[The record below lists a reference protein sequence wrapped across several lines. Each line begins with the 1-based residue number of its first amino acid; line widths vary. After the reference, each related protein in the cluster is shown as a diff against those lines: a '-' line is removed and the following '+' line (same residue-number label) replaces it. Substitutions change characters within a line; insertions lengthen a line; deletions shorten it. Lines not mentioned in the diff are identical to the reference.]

1 MRKMMIVGLVLT
13 AASVAAPASA
23 MQLSPN
29 SALGDPALQTPAGRR
44 HLCRIHLETQGYPY
58 SYLHR
63 RGSRGL
69 VGACARSLW
78 RKWKHPQSV

>member
-1 MRKMMIVGLVLT
+1 MRKILIAALALI

-23 MQLSPN
+23 MDLSP
-29 SALGDPALQTPAGRR
+29 SAALGNPALQTPAGRR
-44 HLCRIHLETQGYPY
+44 HLCRIHLEAEGYPY
-58 SYLHR
+58 SYLQR

-69 VGACARSLW
+69 VGACARDLW